1 MQVQRKWNKNPRNTG
16 IPGKLKALKTNLKKP
31 MKTYNVTG
39 TLLRDV
45 RIDLNKHQNFYAV
58 AQLKGPRGL
67 ATVVTH
73 AKKAIAELAR
83 RRVGDQVTCYG
94 SHVSP
99 HPGALFSARG
109 VLKPAPA
116 AS

>member
-1 MQVQRKWNKNPRNTG
+1 METTDASAADTEQKSPESF
-16 IPGKLKALKTNLKKP
+16 KALKANLKEP

-67 ATVVTH
+67 TTVVTH
-73 AKKAIAELAR
+73 AKKAIAALSGR
-83 RRVGDQVTCYG
+83 RAGDQVTCYG
-94 SHVSP
+94 AHVSP
-99 HPGALFSARG
+99 HPGAFFSARG
-109 VLKPAPA
+109 VLKPATS